1 MPSAMKTVTAALV
14 AGIRALPAIGTVT
27 VDKANA
33 VSSQNYKEA
42 IVIGDDGDP
51 DSDVQS
57 VFQQVW
63 VDMAHTRRDETGDIP
78 CVALAQTGST
88 NPEVVEA
95 RAYELLAYV
104 ESMALADPTLG
115 GTVATLEIL
124 GGSSKLVENERG
136 SAVIV
141 PFSVRYWAHI

>member
-1 MPSAMKTVTAALV
+1 MSSAMRNVTAALV
-14 AGIRALPAIGTVT
+14 AGIRALPNVSGVS
-27 VDKANA
+27 VDKANT
-33 VSSQNYKEA
+33 VTSQSYREA

-51 DSDVQS
+51 DSDAMS

-63 VDMAHTRRDETGDIP
+63 VDLAHTRRDETGDIP

-88 NPEVVEA
+88 AAEAVEA
-95 RAYELLAYV
+95 RAYELLGYV
-104 ESMALADPTLG
+104 ESMVIADPTLG
-115 GTVATLEIL
+115 GLVATLEIL

>member
-1 MPSAMKTVTAALV
+1 MPTVTAALV
-14 AGIRALPAIGTVT
+14 AGIRALPTMSTVV
-27 VDKANA
+27 VDKANVITGSSYDEA
-33 VSSQNYKEA
+33 V
-42 IVIGDDGDP
+42 VIGDDGDP
-51 DSDVQS
+51 ESDVQS

-88 NPEVVEA
+88 APEVVEA
-95 RAYELLAYV
+95 RAFEILGYV
-104 ESMALADPTLG
+104 ELMVVADPTLG

-124 GGSSKLVENERG
+124 GGSSKIIQNARG

-141 PFSVRYWAHI
+141 PFSVRYWTHL